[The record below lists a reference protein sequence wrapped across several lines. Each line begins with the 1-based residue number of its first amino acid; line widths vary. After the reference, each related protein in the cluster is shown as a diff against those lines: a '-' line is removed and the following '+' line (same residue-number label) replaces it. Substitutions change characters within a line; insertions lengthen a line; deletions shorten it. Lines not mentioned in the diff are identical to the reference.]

1 MVRAIR
7 VSTILL
13 CFAAA
18 IFAQTAQIQ
27 GVVRDTSGSAVPDAV
42 IKVTQTDTGV
52 VRTVM
57 STPEGNYVITEL
69 PVGPYRLDVSKEGF
83 TTYVQTGII
92 LQVNTN
98 PTIDIQ
104 LKIGAVTEQVQVE
117 ANAALVEQATTSIG
131 QVIDNQRILDLPLNG
146 REVTDLM
153 PLVGATIAAGVTGTG
168 GIPGG
173 VYFSVAGGQTFGV
186 GYFLD
191 GTLYAAGNSAT
202 NYPFPFP
209 DALQEFKV
217 ETSSMGVQTGMKSG
231 AAINVVTKSGTNSL
245 HGDAF
250 EFLRNG
256 DMNARNFF
264 ATQRDSLKRNQ
275 FGGVIGGP
283 IRKNKLFFFAGFQDT
298 LVRQN
303 PTATPAFVPTADMLA
318 GNWTAFASP
327 ACNGGK
333 ALNLGGPFV
342 NDQISPALFNSASLK
357 IVQQLPQATTPC
369 GETIYGAIADS
380 NEQQAIGRIDYQVSD
395 KHSIFAR
402 YNALPTTAPAAY
414 DLDHNIL
421 ATQQNGWTNL
431 FHAFTVGDTYLVSP
445 SIVNAVHLSFMFT
458 EVHRFNDNFF
468 SGCDLGVAM
477 YCTIAHQSI
486 FEVSNGFDI
495 NSPSGSATPNGPT
508 DMTYVA
514 SDDVNLVRGAHQL
527 SFGVS
532 SWYNVMNN
540 RANVYSEGTFNFN
553 GLVTG
558 SGLGDFML
566 GDLGTFSQGNP
577 NVGYQR
583 NWYLGLYTGDTW
595 KISPRFT
602 ANLGLRWEPG
612 FPPIIANGNVYQFNM
627 NDFLAGIR
635 SQVFLNAPPGVLYSG
650 DAGVPYKTGVDTDW
664 RQFAPRVGLAFD
676 PKGNGKMSI
685 RAAFGIN
692 YDTTGGNLA
701 NSTQGA
707 PPWGNV
713 LTLQGPLP
721 FLNPWVNNPGGNP
734 FPGCG
739 GLPCG
744 ADTTFVSNGTYI
756 AVQPNSVPT
765 RVYTWNF
772 TIQRQIGQNWLVSAS
787 YAGSETAHLW
797 MTHQLNP
804 GTLFPGVPNVA
815 TCAANST
822 TANCTA
828 NLPIRRLFTVLRPS
842 YGPEI
847 GYMDLFDS
855 GGTASYHGLILTM
868 QKRLA
873 RGVSVQANYTWSH
886 CIGDLTQAAG
896 VTGAGSG
903 YVDLNDRH
911 FDRANCASQQIA
923 GNFGTDRRQIFN
935 LTSVL
940 EAPRFTDRRL
950 RAIASGWKFAPIFR
964 ASTGGYLTISLSTDR
979 YLEGG
984 TAGNERPNQIL
995 PDPLCANPGPN
1006 CWINPAAF
1014 ALPPLGTLGNMGKYN
1029 VPGPGFWQVDASL
1042 FRDFRIRERFT
1053 LELRGEAFNL
1063 TNSFHA
1069 GVSEGLT
1076 TGLSGVNA
1084 TFTGGGNF
1092 GQITSALDPRIM
1104 QVAGKFVF

>member
-1 MVRAIR
+1 M
-7 VSTILL
+7 
-13 CFAAA
+13 
-18 IFAQTAQIQ
+18 
-27 GVVRDTSGSAVPDAV
+27 
-42 IKVTQTDTGV
+42 
-52 VRTVM
+52 
-57 STPEGNYVITEL
+57 
-69 PVGPYRLDVSKEGF
+69 
-83 TTYVQTGII
+83 
-92 LQVNTN
+92 
-98 PTIDIQ
+98 
-104 LKIGAVTEQVQVE
+104 
-117 ANAALVEQATTSIG
+117 LVESTTTSIG

-146 REVTDLM
+146 RQVTDLI
-153 PLVGATIAAGVTGTG
+153 PLVGATISAGVTGTG

-173 VYFSVAGGQTFGV
+173 VYYSVAGGQTFGV

-191 GTLYAAGNSAT
+191 GALYAAGNSAT

-217 ETSSMGVQTGMKSG
+217 ETSSMGAQTGMKSG
-231 AAINVVTKSGTNSL
+231 AAINVVTKSGTNSF

-264 ATQRDSLKRNQ
+264 ALQRDSLKRNQ
-275 FGGVIGGP
+275 YGGVIGGP
-283 IRKNKLFFFAGFQDT
+283 IRRNKLFFFAGFQQT
-298 LVRQN
+298 LIRQD
-303 PTATPAFVPTADMLA
+303 PTGTPAFVPTAQMLA
-318 GNWTAFASP
+318 GDWTAFASA

-333 ALNLGGPFV
+333 ALTLGAPFI
-342 NDQISPALFNSASLK
+342 NNQISPASFNSGSLK
-357 IVQQLPQATTPC
+357 IVNYLPQTSDPC
-369 GETIYGAIADS
+369 GRTIYGAVSDY
-380 NEQQAIGRIDYQVSD
+380 NEEQAIGKVDYQVSA
-395 KHSIFAR
+395 KHSFFAR
-402 YNALPTTAPAAY
+402 YNALPTTAPPGYA
-414 DLDHNIL
+414 LSHNIL
-421 ATQQNGWTNL
+421 ATQQNGWNNL
-431 FHAFTVGDTYLVSP
+431 FHSFTVGDTYLISP
-445 SIVNAVHLSFMFT
+445 STVNALRLGFMFT
-458 EVHRFNDNFF
+458 EVHRFNDDFF

-477 YCTIAHQSI
+477 YCTIPHQAVFS
-486 FEVSNGFDI
+486 VTNGFNI

-508 DMTYVA
+508 NEMFLAT
-514 SDDVNLVRGAHQL
+514 DDINLIHGAHQL

-532 SWYNVMNN
+532 SWYNMMNN
-540 RANVYSEGTFNFN
+540 RANVYSEGSFSFT

-583 NWYLGLYTGDTW
+583 NWYMGLYTADTW
-595 KISPRFT
+595 KITPRLT
-602 ANLGLRWEPG
+602 ANLGLRWEPS

-627 NDFLAGIR
+627 NNFLQGIR

-650 DAGVPYKTGVDTDW
+650 DAGVPYKTGVNRDW
-664 RQFAPRVGLAFD
+664 VQFAPRVGLAFD
-676 PKGNGKMSI
+676 PKGDGKTSI

-721 FLNPWVNNPGGNP
+721 FLNPWINNPGGNP

-744 ADTTFVSNGTYI
+744 ADTPFVSNGTYI
-756 AVQPNSVPT
+756 AVQPGNVPT
-765 RVYTWNF
+765 RVYNWNF
-772 TIQRQIGQNWLVSAS
+772 SVQRQIGQNWLVSAS
-787 YAGSETAHLW
+787 YVGSETAHLW
-797 MTHQLNP
+797 LTHQLNY

-815 TCAANST
+815 SCAATATN
-822 TANCTA
+822 ANCSA

-842 YGPEI
+842 YGPQI
-847 GYMDLFDS
+847 GFMDLFDS
-855 GGTASYHGLILTM
+855 GGTANYNGLILTM

-873 RGVSVQANYTWSH
+873 KGMAVQANYTWSH

-903 YVDLNDRH
+903 YTDLNDRR

-935 LTSVL
+935 LTAVA
-940 EAPRFTDRRL
+940 ETPRFSGKIL
-950 RAIASGWKFAPIFR
+950 RAVATSWKFAPIFR
-964 ASTGGYLTISLSTDR
+964 ASTGGYMTISLSTDR

-984 TAGNERPNQIL
+984 SAGNQRANQIL

-1029 VPGPGFWQVDASL
+1029 VPGPGFWQLDAELS
-1042 FRDFRIRERFT
+1042 RIFPLRERFS

-1069 GVSEGLT
+1069 GVSSGLT
-1076 TGLSGVNA
+1076 TGLLGLNS
-1084 TFTGGGNF
+1084 TFTGTGNF

-1104 QVAGKFVF
+1104 QVAAKLVF